1 MWRLVSG
8 RRKNEYRNRDWQG
21 DGMNKEDIKI
31 ALGILV
37 FFFLTVLVCIFLVWI
52 VKQVLL

>member
-1 MWRLVSG
+1 
-8 RRKNEYRNRDWQG
+8 
-21 DGMNKEDIKI
+21 MNKEDIKI

-37 FFFLTVLVCIFLVWI
+37 FFFLTGLVCIFLVWI